1 MIAGLGETATGGL
14 AASGRP
20 AAEVATVVGTRR
32 SWRGSALI
40 YTVVVGG
47 AVVVAFPF
55 LWMLLTAFKNVQESN
70 AYPPAI
76 LPEAWRW
83 ENFRDAWSAPPSTLG
98 RYLLNSAIIAVVG
111 TGLQLVLC
119 VLAAFAFARLRF
131 PGRNALFLLVLAT
144 TMVPNEVT
152 LIPNF
157 VTIRRLP
164 LLGGNDL
171 TGSGGTGLY
180 DTYAGIILPGL
191 AGAFTIFLLRQ
202 AFQQVPNDLWE
213 AAQLDGARSFRF
225 LVGVMLPLTLPAILT
240 VAIFG
245 FVARWNALLWPLI
258 ITRSESLRP
267 AQVAMTVYQSEY
279 LIDHGLVMAASV
291 IVTLPIVLLYVVVQ
305 KQFIAGIANTGLKG

>member
-1 MIAGLGETATGGL
+1 MIAGVGEL
-14 AASGRP
+14 AAGRQE
-20 AAEVATVVGTRR
+20 AVTETVVVGSHR
-32 SWRGSALI
+32 SWRGSAVL
-40 YTVVVGG
+40 YAVVVGG
-47 AVVVAFPF
+47 ALVVAFPF
-55 LWMLLTAFKNVQESN
+55 AWMLLTAFKNIQESN
-70 AYPPAI
+70 AYPPQI
-76 LPEAWRW
+76 LPKAWRW
-83 ENFRDAWSAPPSTLG
+83 ENFQDAWNAPPSTLG

-119 VLAAFAFARLRF
+119 VLAAYAFARLRF
-131 PGRNALFLLVLAT
+131 PGRDALFLLVLAT

-171 TGSGGTGLY
+171 TGAGGTGLY

-213 AAQLDGARSFRF
+213 AAQLDGARSLRF

-240 VAIFG
+240 VGIFG

-305 KQFIAGIANTGLKG
+305 KQFIAGIASTGLKG